1 VTDDD
6 HSVRWHFDGFGRDD
20 RLCMEMELSREQIAG
35 LRHLFDR
42 GDDEWMEKGEY
53 PVTPDLWPALRAV
66 IGPVDLSPEVEY
78 FIAATP

>member
-1 VTDDD
+1 
-6 HSVRWHFDGFGRDD
+6 
-20 RLCMEMELSREQIAG
+20 MEIELSRDQIAE

-53 PVTPDLWPALRAV
+53 PVTPELWPALRAV

-78 FIAATP
+78 FIAATQAQAPPPPLSQWFR